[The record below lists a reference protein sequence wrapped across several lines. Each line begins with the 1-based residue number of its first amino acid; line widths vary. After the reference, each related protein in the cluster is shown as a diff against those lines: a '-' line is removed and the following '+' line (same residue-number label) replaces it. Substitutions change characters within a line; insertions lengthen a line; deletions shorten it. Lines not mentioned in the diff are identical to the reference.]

1 MRPLACKVC
10 HGARLKPESLSYRI
24 GDKNIADLVQMD
36 LGSLQRFFDDVEFD
50 GRQAVIATPIV
61 KEIREQ
67 IGRASRRERAH
78 TSARTAHP
86 QQPPHTTTDTPAHPH

>member
-36 LGSLQRFFDDVEFD
+36 LGSLQRFLDNVEFD
-50 GRQAVIATPIV
+50 GRQAVIARPIL
-61 KEIREQ
+61 KGSRERSDFL
-67 IGRASRRERAH
+67 IEVGGGYLSLDRAARPPPASRDRRIRRP
-78 TSARTAHP
+78 S
-86 QQPPHTTTDTPAHPH
+86 